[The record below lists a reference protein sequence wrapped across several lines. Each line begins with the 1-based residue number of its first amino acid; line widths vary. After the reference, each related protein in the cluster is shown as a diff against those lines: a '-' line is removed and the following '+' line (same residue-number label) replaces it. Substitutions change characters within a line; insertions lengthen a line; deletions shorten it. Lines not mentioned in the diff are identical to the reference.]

1 LEDGMAKGEADGG
14 RQHGGGSVA
23 EVTHSLKGVE
33 FPAKKSDLLDQARKN
48 HAERAVLDL
57 IEAMPDQEYG
67 TMADVMKG
75 YGKAH

>member
-1 LEDGMAKGEADGG
+1 MAKSEADGRG
-14 RQHGGGSVA
+14 KHDGGSVA
-23 EVTHSLKGVE
+23 NVTHSLKGIE
-33 FPAKKSDLLDQARKN
+33 FPARKSDLLDQAKKN

-57 IEAMPDQEYG
+57 IEAMPDQDYA